1 MAIKLEKL
9 AEVQEM
15 LRKKV
20 VLADTLPNE
29 IKYVAGVDQSFP
41 NEKEVISAIVV
52 LRFPELSLKAKS
64 FSRVKVNFPYIPGF
78 LAFRELPAILKAWKN
93 LSKKPDVLLV
103 DGHGIAHPRGLG
115 IASHL
120 GVLIKRPT
128 IGVAKRLL
136 VGKYKAVREEM
147 LASEIIYQGKLVGY
161 ALKSKPNCKEIF
173 ISPGNMISAERAL
186 EITKKCIA
194 KHKLPE
200 PLRLAHRLSKELKE
214 E

>member
-41 NEKEVISAIVV
+41 NEKEVISAIVL

>member
-136 VGKYKAVREEM
+136 V
-147 LASEIIYQGKLVGY
+147 
-161 ALKSKPNCKEIF
+161 
-173 ISPGNMISAERAL
+173 
-186 EITKKCIA
+186 
-194 KHKLPE
+194 
-200 PLRLAHRLSKELKE
+200 
-214 E
+214 